1 MKKEEKK
8 MKEKKLIKTR
18 FFVLIILFVCF
29 AITSIYLSYSGIT
42 IEQIKDYLLTSE
54 YRGIFFILFYITT
67 SFVPLP
73 FAPTSFLGAFLF
85 YFTRAFIYTLIG
97 SLIFSTLMFY
107 LARILGRDF
116 VITRLK
122 KDKYPEIREQINK
135 GRLKDLILIRFFF
148 ILPSEFVNLVY
159 GLSEIKFWRYFL
171 GTLIGNIPVIF
182 FSIMLIRAKLA
193 KDNFYFILSIVF
205 LSLLIIIPI
214 LSMKKIRKFL
224 KKIK

>member
-1 MKKEEKK
+1 
-8 MKEKKLIKTR
+8 
-18 FFVLIILFVCF
+18 
-29 AITSIYLSYSGIT
+29 
-42 IEQIKDYLLTSE
+42 
-54 YRGIFFILFYITT
+54 
-67 SFVPLP
+67 
-73 FAPTSFLGAFLF
+73 
-85 YFTRAFIYTLIG
+85 
-97 SLIFSTLMFY
+97 
-107 LARILGRDF
+107 
-116 VITRLK
+116 
-122 KDKYPEIREQINK
+122 
-135 GRLKDLILIRFFF
+135 
-148 ILPSEFVNLVY
+148 VY